1 MFIVTKEID
10 SENISKLC
18 RTCLREDGDKMV
30 CLFVGPAGSSLAA
43 KLRSLSCLE
52 VWQGDGLPEK
62 MCDRCVTRAE
72 SALLYREQCRAAD
85 RALRQAVLK
94 VSGLTSYATVSSC
107 KLYQQNQGFVPV
119 QNSHKTLK
127 CIECGAIFTNYQEL
141 CAHSRLHLPF
151 VQDDIPMQHMHIVES
166 QNPYFNLNFSHLSSN
181 LANENIQHSQL
192 SPLIRSNVMQMIPNS
207 ENPSRAA
214 CALHC
219 SLCNRTFTNRTQLI
233 SHSITHSTENI
244 EVPCD
249 NENIDICEN
258 SNQIPQNLSYE
269 RSINSVGNSIQNL
282 SYHRSTTNDNNEM
295 QSLGFPENMDLGED
309 VREGSPQRVQ
319 NTAIP
324 DSETY
329 NMADCRTIRFAKSPE
344 GTDNR
349 ENIDRY
355 QSCSSNL
362 NYKQQIENEHLGQVQ
377 RVQTKKYK
385 CDVCSKLYSQKS
397 KLLTHRLSHSGQ
409 QPFKCPSCEK
419 AYSSKSKLNA
429 HMRLHTKTNVHSCK
443 MCDKIFAYPSYL
455 REHLKT
461 HKQSN
466 NNNSSSNNN
475 NSMGM
480 EETKA
485 FECVSCKK
493 TFRLLKNLRAHERLH
508 TGKDLM
514 QCEICDKTFS
524 QNYNLKI
531 HLRTHKATR
540 PHKCEYC
547 NKCFVQKGNLAEHLR
562 IHTKVKPFEC
572 KICGKR
578 FSQSSHLKNH
588 KVSHTSVRQHQCRL
602 CGKRFKLANHLKRHL
617 ILHNGA
623 KSYKCHQCNQLF
635 SQAFSLTRHLKRH
648 ESHT

>member
-94 VSGLTSYATVSSC
+94 VSGLTSYTTVAGC

-127 CIECGAIFTNYQEL
+127 CIECGAVFANYQEL

-151 VQDDIPMQHMHIVES
+151 VQDDIPVQHMHIVES
-166 QNPYFNLNFSHLSSN
+166 QNPYFNLNFSHLPSN
-181 LANENIQHSQL
+181 LTNESIQQTQL
-192 SPLIRSNVMQMIPNS
+192 PPFVRSNVMQTIPTNG

-219 SLCNRTFTNRTQLI
+219 SLCNLTFTNRTQLI
-233 SHSITHSTENI
+233 SHSITHSAEN
-244 EVPCD
+244 V
-249 NENIDICEN
+249 DICED
-258 SNQIPQNLSYE
+258 SNQIPQNFRYE
-269 RSINSVGNSIQNL
+269 RSINSVGNSIRNL
-282 SYHRSTTNDNNEM
+282 SYQRSTTNDNNEM
-295 QSLGFPENMDLGED
+295 QSLGFPENMDLGE
-309 VREGSPQRVQ
+309 EGSPERVQ
-319 NTAIP
+319 STAIHG
-324 DSETY
+324 SETY
-329 NMADCRTIRFAKSPE
+329 NLPMEERME
-344 GTDNR
+344 NR
-349 ENIDRY
+349 ESIDGYR
-355 QSCSSNL
+355 SCTSNL
-362 NYKQQIENEHLGQVQ
+362 NYSKDEPIDGEHSEQS
-377 RVQTKKYK
+377 RKYK
-385 CDVCSKLYSQKS
+385 CELCPKFFSQKS
-397 KLLTHRLSHSGQ
+397 KLLTHRLRHSGQ
-409 QPFKCPSCEK
+409 QPFKCSSCEK

-443 MCDKIFAYPSYL
+443 ICEKIFAYPSYL

-461 HKQSN
+461 HKQRTN
-466 NNNSSSNNN
+466 NESGNEART
-475 NSMGM
+475 
-480 EETKA
+480 EEGKG
-485 FECVSCKK
+485 FECTTCKK
-493 TFRLLKNLRAHERLH
+493 RFRLLKNLRAHERLH
-508 TGKDLM
+508 TGKGLVR
-514 QCEICDKTFS
+514 CEICDKTFN
-524 QNYNLKI
+524 QTYNLKI
-531 HLRTHKATR
+531 HLLTHKATR

-562 IHTKVKPFEC
+562 IHTKIKPFEC
-572 KICGKR
+572 KTCGRR

-588 KVSHTSVRQHQCRL
+588 EASHATIRRHQCRL

-623 KSYKCHQCNQLF
+623 KSYKCHQCDQLF
-635 SQAFSLTRHLKRH
+635 SQTFSLTRHLKRH
-648 ESHT
+648 ESHS

>member
-10 SENISKLC
+10 SENIGKLC

-30 CLFVGPAGSSLAA
+30 CLFVGPAESSLAA

-94 VSGLTSYATVSSC
+94 VSGLASYAAGY
-107 KLYQQNQGFVPV
+107 KLYQQNQGFMPV

-127 CIECGAIFTNYQEL
+127 CIECGAVFTTYQEL
-141 CAHSRLHLPF
+141 CAHNRSHLPF
-151 VQDDIPMQHMHIVES
+151 IQDDIPMQHMHIVES
-166 QNPYFNLNFSHLSSN
+166 QNPYFNLNFGHLSSN
-181 LANENIQHSQL
+181 LTNESIQHTQL
-192 SPLIRSNVMQMIPNS
+192 SPLIRSNVMQMIPTNG

-233 SHSITHSTENI
+233 SHSITHNSESI

-249 NENIDICEN
+249 NEHIDICEN

-269 RSINSVGNSIQNL
+269 RSINSVGNTIQNL
-282 SYHRSTTNDNNEM
+282 SYHRSTTNDNNEI
-295 QSLGFPENMDLGED
+295 QNLEFPENMDLGDE
-309 VREGSPQRVQ
+309 VREGSPRVR
-319 NTAIP
+319 NAAMS
-324 DSETY
+324 DSDTY
-329 NMADCRTIRFAKSPE
+329 NIAVYRGVRFAKSLE
-344 GTDNR
+344 RTDNR
-349 ENIDRY
+349 ESIDRY

-362 NYKQQIENEHLGQVQ
+362 NYSKQQIESEHSENVQQLQV
-377 RVQTKKYK
+377 KKYK
-385 CDVCSKLYSQKS
+385 CDVCSKSFSQKS
-397 KLLTHRLSHSGQ
+397 KLLTHRFSHSGQ
-409 QPFKCPSCEK
+409 QPFKCPNCVK
-419 AYSSKSKLNA
+419 GYSSKSKLNA
-429 HMRLHTKTNVHSCK
+429 HMRLHTKTNVHPCK

-455 REHLKT
+455 QEHLKT
-461 HKQSN
+461 HRRSGNSN
-466 NNNSSSNNN
+466 ARN
-475 NSMGM
+475 
-480 EETKA
+480 EENKA

-493 TFRLLKNLRAHERLH
+493 RFLLLKNLKAHERLH
-508 TGKDLM
+508 TGKGLM
-514 QCEICDKTFS
+514 RCEICDKTFS
-524 QNYNLKI
+524 RNYNLKI
-531 HLRTHKATR
+531 HLRTHKAAK

-547 NKCFVQKGNLAEHLR
+547 NKCFVQKGNLAEHMR

-572 KICGKR
+572 KACGKR

-588 KVSHTSVRQHQCRL
+588 EASHTTVRQHQCRL

-617 ILHNGA
+617 ILHNGT

-648 ESHT
+648 DSHT

>member
-85 RALRQAVLK
+85 RALRQALLK
-94 VSGLTSYATVSSC
+94 VSGLGSYAGC

-119 QNSHKTLK
+119 TNYSHKTLK
-127 CIECGAIFTNYQEL
+127 CIDCGAIFGNYQEL

-166 QNPYFNLNFSHLSSN
+166 QNPYFNLNLGHLSSN
-181 LANENIQHSQL
+181 LANENVQHSEL
-192 SPLIRSNVMQMIPNS
+192 SPLIRSNMMQMIPANTNV
-207 ENPSRAA
+207 ENPNRAA

-233 SHSITHSTENI
+233 SHSIAHRTENVS
-244 EVPCD
+244 VPCD
-249 NENIDICEN
+249 NENIDICDN

-269 RSINSVGNSIQNL
+269 RSINSVGNSSQNL
-282 SYHRSTTNDNNEM
+282 SYHRSAANDNNEM

-309 VREGSPQRVQ
+309 VREGSPHRMQ
-319 NTAIP
+319 NAMT

-329 NMADCRTIRFAKSPE
+329 NLTNCRAIRFAKSLE
-344 GTDNR
+344 RADSE
-349 ENIDRY
+349 ENISDRY
-355 QSCSSNL
+355 RSNP
-362 NYKQQIENEHLGQVQ
+362 NYKSSTENEEEP
-377 RVQTKKYK
+377 RRYK
-385 CDVCSKLYSQKS
+385 CDACSKLFSQKS
-397 KLLTHRLSHSGQ
+397 KLLTHKLSHSGQ
-409 QPFKCPSCEK
+409 QPFKCPNCEK

-429 HMRLHTKTNVHSCK
+429 HTRLHTKTNVHPCK
-443 MCDKIFAYPSYL
+443 LCDKVFAYPSYL

-461 HKQSN
+461 HKRTGGGSDEGK
-466 NNNSSSNNN
+466 S
-475 NSMGM
+475 
-480 EETKA
+480 
-485 FECVSCKK
+485 FECFSCKK
-493 TFRLLKNLRAHERLH
+493 RFRLSKNLKAHERLH
-508 TGKDLM
+508 TGKGLVRCDV
-514 QCEICDKTFS
+514 CDKTFS

-531 HLRTHKATR
+531 HLRTHKAAR

-572 KICGKR
+572 KVCGKR

-588 KVSHTSVRQHQCRL
+588 QASHATVRQHQCPL

-617 ILHNGA
+617 ILHNGT
-623 KSYKCHQCNQLF
+623 KSYKCDQCDQLF

-648 ESHT
+648 ESHA